1 MNEKDLEKDLKSIS
15 GDRVTVSEFERWF
28 YSRDL
33 IHIPG
38 IVTRLFKTMP
48 AAIVRPATTAQVSM
62 VVSYCNEH
70 RIPVVPRGAGSS
82 GLFGA
87 IPKRGGVVLDL
98 TDLTRVIEIDTEKS
112 EIKTEAGV
120 TWWQLEKSLQEKG
133 LSLKTYPSSARSAT
147 IGGWVMTSGLGIG
160 SLKYGPLFNDIVQA
174 EIVHPDGS
182 INKYTAGER
191 LGRFFKT
198 EGMLGIVTSLTL
210 SVRQRPEVASHHLI
224 YFADINNLFKAL
236 KALAN
241 LQPSPYSMEVMDY
254 NYLYLLKDAGYAV
267 TEFSLGSGTLLV
279 TYDGQKEEV
288 DRGQRHLEE
297 INSKY
302 QGTEREGANI
312 EWEHRFNMLRVRRAV
327 PSIIPSSVFVPI
339 ENMGAFY
346 TSLEKLNKRSIGII
360 GYVVSNKE
368 CNLMSMIATDEKK
381 AMEYIFA
388 MHTPRELSN
397 LALSLGGRPGGGV
410 GVWNA
415 PYKDRILGRER
426 LREIRCLKNELDP
439 RNIMNPGMWNE
450 PPLLFRPKTYQF
462 AMGVASSLD
471 WILPDSVEKSH
482 KEFRGLE
489 KELQACVQCGYC
501 MNVCPTRQ
509 DWLSSTPRGRILMT
523 RQLFLNNPHKYKDIT
538 AKYLDRLFQCT
549 LCGRCRIDCSVDIK
563 SRPMF
568 LGIRDYLVKNGIELE
583 SLKGLTRVINETH
596 NIAGRPNEQ
605 RVGWLSRV
613 KLPYDLETKKTAEFV
628 YFVGCVS
635 SFFPI
640 AKPAARAFV
649 QILNAAGID
658 FTVVGGEE
666 WCCGFPLMSAGFST
680 AAEKCV
686 RHNIE
691 RIRQMGAKTLLVT
704 CPGCYRV
711 WKEEYQ
717 DVVEEKPPF
726 NVLHSTEFIARL
738 IEDGKLNMKGLEL
751 DITYHD
757 PCDLGRNAGIFDEPR
772 YIINRIPGLN
782 LVELEENRQYCTC
795 CGSGGDLLA
804 SNQEMSLV
812 IARRK
817 VDEILSTEV
826 QNVATACPSCV
837 RAIHMAKT
845 TAKAKLDVF
854 DITELVLKAIAN

>member
-1 MNEKDLEKDLKSIS
+1 MNEKDLEKDLQSII

-38 IVTRLFKTMP
+38 IVTHLFKTMP

-62 VVSYCNEH
+62 VASYCHEH
-70 RIPVVPRGAGSS
+70 KIPVVPRGAGSS

-98 TDLTRVIEIDTEKS
+98 TDLTKVIEINTEKR
-112 EIKTEAGV
+112 EITTEAGV
-120 TWWQLEKSLQEKG
+120 IWWQLEKSLQEKG
-133 LSLKTYPSSARSAT
+133 LSLKTYPSSARSST

-160 SLKYGPLFNDIVQA
+160 SLKYGPLFNDILQA
-174 EIVHPDGS
+174 ELVHPDGS

-210 SVRQRPEVASHHLI
+210 RVRQRPDAVSHHLV
-224 YFADINNLFKAL
+224 YFAEINNLFKAL

-241 LQPSPYSMEVMDY
+241 VQPCPYNMEFMDN
-254 NYLYLLKDAGYAV
+254 NYLNLLKDAGYAV
-267 TEFSLGSGTLLV
+267 TEFTRGSGTLLV

-360 GYVVSNKE
+360 GYAVSNTE
-368 CNLMSMIATDEKK
+368 CSLMPMIATNEEK
-381 AMEYIFA
+381 ATEYIFA
-388 MHTPRELSN
+388 LHTPRELSN
-397 LALSLGGRPGGGV
+397 LALSLGGRPGGGI
-410 GVWNA
+410 GIWNA
-415 PYKDRILGRER
+415 PYKNKILDRER
-426 LREIRCLKNELDP
+426 SREIRRLKIELDP
-439 RNIMNPGMWNE
+439 KNIMNPGMWTE
-450 PPLLFRPKTYQF
+450 PPLLFKPKTYQF
-462 AMGVASSLD
+462 VMGVASSLD
-471 WILPDSVEKSH
+471 HLLPAGVERNH
-482 KEFRGLE
+482 KELKSFD
-489 KELQACVQCGYC
+489 KELRACVQCGYC

-523 RQLFLNNPHKYKDIT
+523 RQLFLANPNKYTDIT
-538 AKYLDRLFQCT
+538 AEYLSRLFQCT

-568 LGIRDYLVKNGIELE
+568 LGIRDYLLKKGIELE
-583 SLKGLTRVINETH
+583 SLKGLARVINETH

-605 RVGWLSRV
+605 RAGWLSRV
-613 KLPYDLETKKTAEFV
+613 KLPYDLGTKKTAEFV

-640 AKPAARAFV
+640 AQPAARAFV

-717 DVVEEKPPF
+717 DVVEEKHPF

-738 IEDGKLNMKGLEL
+738 IEDGKLTMKGLEL

-772 YIINRIPGLN
+772 YIINRIPGLS

-804 SNQEMSLV
+804 SNQEMSLA

-817 VDEILSTEV
+817 VDEILRTGV

-845 TAKAKLDVF
+845 TAKTKLDVF
-854 DITELVLKAIAN
+854 DITELVLKAIEN